1 MPAGNNISHTSCD
14 WHRRHFE
21 AGFSEDIR
29 GIPVAGERLRDEAAA
44 GVGNPSL
51 RLRLSQG
58 SLERLS
64 AAGRDV
70 RS

>member
-1 MPAGNNISHTSCD
+1 L
-14 WHRRHFE
+14 RQRHFE
-21 AGFSEDIR
+21 AGFIEDIR